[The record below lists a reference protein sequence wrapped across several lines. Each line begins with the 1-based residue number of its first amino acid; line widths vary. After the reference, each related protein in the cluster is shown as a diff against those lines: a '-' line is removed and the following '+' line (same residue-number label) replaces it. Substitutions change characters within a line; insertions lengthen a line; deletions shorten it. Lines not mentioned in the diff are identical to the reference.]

1 MKYLKKF
8 ETYNDDVMRDKNG
21 VVLDY
26 ENTVEVNG
34 RTGSIVEFLEEYVTV
49 CFDDNDEM
57 DDFKPEELTVID

>member
-34 RTGSIVEFLEEYVTV
+34 RTGSIVEFLEDYVTV

-57 DDFKPEELTVID
+57 DDFKPEELTIID